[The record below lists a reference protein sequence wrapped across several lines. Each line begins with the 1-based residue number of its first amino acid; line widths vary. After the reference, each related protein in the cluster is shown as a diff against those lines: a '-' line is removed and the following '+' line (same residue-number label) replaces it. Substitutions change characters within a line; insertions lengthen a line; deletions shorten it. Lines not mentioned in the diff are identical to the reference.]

1 MDITTLLNSINR
13 LIINPIIILAF
24 AVALLVFFWGLVQF
38 IMSETADAKR
48 KDGSKKIIYGL
59 LGMFVMISAYG
70 IIRLILDT
78 FGILAPGYI
87 PV

>member
-78 FGILAPGYI
+78 FGIPAPGYI